1 MTIIKIFKEFCN
13 IVDLDFFFSKICSK
27 HKLRKSAQH
36 SAKHMGERWTRWTKQ
51 NMYGF
56 LTVLDYNSF
65 CKYVLSIK
73 SQSLI

>member
-1 MTIIKIFKEFCN
+1 
-13 IVDLDFFFSKICSK
+13 
-27 HKLRKSAQH
+27 
-36 SAKHMGERWTRWTKQ
+36 MGERWTKQ

-73 SQSLI
+73 SQSDLKLFEDTWAEDF